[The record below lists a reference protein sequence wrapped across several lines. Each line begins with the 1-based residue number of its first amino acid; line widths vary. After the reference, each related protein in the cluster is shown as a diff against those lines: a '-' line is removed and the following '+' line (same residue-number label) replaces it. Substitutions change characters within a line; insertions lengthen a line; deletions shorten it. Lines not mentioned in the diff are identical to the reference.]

1 VAIPV
6 EIVRSPRRRKTVSA
20 ELVGG
25 VVRVLVP
32 SWMGAADVDQH
43 VAELVPRLERRFRSS
58 HVDLSARAAELARR
72 YDLPRPDSVVW
83 AENQRRQWG
92 SCNVRTREIRLSMR
106 LADYPSWVLDYV
118 LVHELAH
125 LVHADHSP
133 AFNALVGR
141 YRLAERARGFLMA
154 KDDASASPSP
164 PTALA
169 DPVAD
174 DEVRVDPVTATRAAH
189 RPSRRQLADQ
199 LDFGL

>member
-1 VAIPV
+1 MALPV

-32 SWMGAADVDQH
+32 SWMTAADVDRH

-58 HVDLSARAAELARR
+58 HVDLPARASELARR
-72 YDLPRPDSVVW
+72 YDLPQAATVVW

-92 SCNVRTREIRLSMR
+92 SCNVRSREIRLSMR

-133 AFNALVGR
+133 AFKALVGR

-154 KDDASASPSP
+154 KDDAPDVPAL
-164 PTALA
+164 PTELA
-169 DPVAD
+169 DPVAA
-174 DEVRVDPVTATRAAH
+174 DEVPTTPVPATRAAH
-189 RPSRRQLADQ
+189 RPVRRQLADQ
-199 LDFGL
+199 LELGL

>member
-1 VAIPV
+1 VALPV
-6 EIVRSPRRRKTVSA
+6 EIIRSARRRKTVSA

-32 SWMGAADVDQH
+32 SWMDAPDVDRH

-58 HVDLSARAAELARR
+58 HVDLPARAAELARR
-72 YDLPRPDSVVW
+72 YDLPQPTAVVW

-92 SCNVRTREIRLSMR
+92 SCNVGTGEIRLSIR

-133 AFNALVGR
+133 AFKALVGR

-154 KDDASASPSP
+154 KDDA
-164 PTALA
+164 
-169 DPVAD
+169 PVACAPPGD
-174 DEVRVDPVTATRAAH
+174 QAESVAINEVRSEPGPVPRAAH
-189 RPSRRQLADQ
+189 RPARRQLADQ
-199 LDFGL
+199 LELGI

>member
-1 VAIPV
+1 MALPV

-32 SWMGAADVDQH
+32 SWMAAPDVDRH

-58 HVDLSARAAELARR
+58 HVDLPERAAELARR
-72 YDLPRPDSVVW
+72 YDLPQASTVVW

-92 SCNVRTREIRLSMR
+92 SCNVRTGEIRLSMR

-133 AFNALVGR
+133 AFKALVGR

-154 KDDASASPSP
+154 KDDTSAAPAA
-164 PTALA
+164 PTDLA
-169 DPVAD
+169 DPVAV
-174 DEVRVDPVTATRAAH
+174 DEVRPEPVPATRAAH
-189 RPSRRQLADQ
+189 RPARQQLADQ
-199 LDFGL
+199 LDLGI